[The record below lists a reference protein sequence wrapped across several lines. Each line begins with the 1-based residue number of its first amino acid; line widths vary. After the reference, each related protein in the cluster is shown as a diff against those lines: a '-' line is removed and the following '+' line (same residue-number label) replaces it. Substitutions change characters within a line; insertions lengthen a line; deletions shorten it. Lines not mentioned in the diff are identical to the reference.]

1 MGQSFGSPSGAP
13 RCAATTDGNQ
23 CHEAASISTPV
34 LLCQAH
40 KLRVALD
47 ATPAALGYAL
57 ERSAPPASRRPAVHE
72 AAGPVLSAE
81 PAAFVDGLASG
92 RHEPIVYF
100 LLNGSRVKIGFTHSL
115 AARLRALALNDS
127 AVILLLRGGRR
138 LEKALH
144 AEFAASRIKG
154 TEWFEITVALLH
166 YMGGRLV
173 RPSVTIQPD
182 SVRADA
188 AENELPRAEA
198 TRPRMS
204 EARQALLSLVK
215 QAKAEGWDRI
225 GPRHVWGKHRH
236 TLRRSRPWVS
246 AELARLA
253 DEGVLRRTDEIGLY
267 TFCDDNL
274 ENS

>member
-1 MGQSFGSPSGAP
+1 M
-13 RCAATTDGNQ
+13 
-23 CHEAASISTPV
+23 
-34 LLCQAH
+34 
-40 KLRVALD
+40 
-47 ATPAALGYAL
+47 
-57 ERSAPPASRRPAVHE
+57 
-72 AAGPVLSAE
+72 
-81 PAAFVDGLASG
+81 
-92 RHEPIVYF
+92 
-100 LLNGSRVKIGFTHSL
+100 KIGYTQSL

-127 AVILLLRGGRR
+127 AVVLLLRGGRY

-144 AEFAASRIKG
+144 AEFATSRIKG

-166 YMGGRLV
+166 YMGSRLV

-182 SVRADA
+182 SAHADS
-188 AENELPRAEA
+188 AEDRLPRAEA
-198 TRPRMS
+198 MRPRMS

-253 DEGVLRRTDEIGLY
+253 DEGVLNRTDEIGVY
-267 TFCDDNL
+267 TFRDDNL
-274 ENS
+274 EAP